1 MAASYQRTSVPG
13 IYRRGGRYSVAY
25 TDPSGKRRKRS
36 AATMAEARSLRSS
49 LATDVARG
57 DYRELSNV
65 RFDDYAREWLR
76 TYQGRTGRGIR
87 ETTLE
92 EYRKDLEIDAIPFF
106 GWQQLAEIEP
116 RHIKALAKHVADR
129 GVAPATVRTVMAPVR
144 ALFAT
149 AAEEGLIR
157 TNPYAGIRLAGR
169 RPPGEEPADATR
181 ALTEEQL
188 ARVIEETPDEWRLFV
203 RFLSQTGL
211 RIGEAI
217 ALRWGDVDLGTRR
230 VKVRRRIYKGT
241 VHVPKSRYGIRDVP
255 ISTQLAQELWRY
267 RANAGNPAAAAPL
280 FPSKTD
286 THLNGENLL
295 GRFLKPAVIRA
306 GIPWAGFHTL
316 RHTCA
321 SMLFRAGW
329 NAKQVQVV
337 LGHHSPAFTLATYVH
352 LIPDDLP
359 EPRFPELV
367 AGPLMPPADGAESSA
382 SLSTPAQ
389 IRLEF
394 APEDQRSPS
403 VLDPSQAPLRQQVM
417 DPLGLAA
424 EHLGRFLH

>member
-1 MAASYQRTSVPG
+1 MAAPFVRTSVPG
-13 IYRRGGRYSVAY
+13 IYRRGSRYVVTFRDPTGR
-25 TDPSGKRRKRS
+25 RRKRS
-36 AATMAEARSLRSS
+36 ARTMAEARALKAA

-57 DYRELSNV
+57 DYRELSDV
-65 RFDDYAREWLR
+65 RFDEYAREWCR

-92 EYRKDLEIDAIPFF
+92 EYRKDLELDVIPFF
-106 GWQQLAEIEP
+106 GRMRLAEVEP
-116 RHIKALAKHVADR
+116 RHIKSLAQSIAHR

-157 TNPYAGIRLAGR
+157 SNPCAGIRLAGR
-169 RPPGEEPADATR
+169 RPLSEEPLETKR

-188 ARVIEETPDEWRLFV
+188 ARVIEETPEEWRLFI
-203 RFLSQTGL
+203 RFLAQTGV

-217 ALRWGDVDLGTRR
+217 ALRWGDVDLGARR
-230 VKVRRRIYKGT
+230 VKVRRRIYKG
-241 VHVPKSRYGIRDVP
+241 VVDVPKSRYGIREIP
-255 ISTQLAQELWRY
+255 ISTSLAQELWRW
-267 RANAGNPAAAAPL
+267 RAACANTAADAPL
-280 FPSKTD
+280 FPSRTG

-306 GIPWAGFHTL
+306 GVPWAGFHTL

-329 NAKQVQVV
+329 NAKQVQMV

-352 LIPDDLP
+352 LISEDLP
-359 EPRFPELV
+359 EPSFPDAV
-367 AGPLMPPADGAESSA
+367 AGPAHAAEEESAAGGAAE
-382 SLSTPAQ
+382 
-389 IRLEF
+389 
-394 APEDQRSPS
+394 
-403 VLDPSQAPLRQQVM
+403 
-417 DPLGLAA
+417 GLAPQ
-424 EHLGRFLH
+424 